1 MTYFLHG
8 LMGLLLI
15 VFQTAVR
22 PQIGLLDGIYDVLIA
37 YILFMGL
44 HRPLKESLV
53 VVLVSGFTMDSLS
66 GGSFGLFLTTY
77 FWAFLITRQI
87 TRFLH
92 PGNLVLR
99 FFIVAVGV
107 VIQNGVYVGVAMV
120 LEDMTLAPASI
131 KQTALTQLFW
141 ALGTGFVLI
150 TVFRQIHRMW
160 NDILGTYFVR
170 EAA

>member
-1 MTYFLHG
+1 MNYLLHG
-8 LMGLLLI
+8 LMVLGLI

-22 PQIGLLDGIYDVLIA
+22 PQIGLLTGIYDVLIA
-37 YILFMGL
+37 YILFLGL
-44 HRPLKESLV
+44 YRPLKESLT
-53 VVLVSGFTMDSLS
+53 VVLVSGFAMDSLS

-77 FWAFLITRQI
+77 FWAFTITRQMPH
-87 TRFLH
+87 FLH

-99 FFIVAVGV
+99 FFIVALGV
-107 VIQNGVYVGVAMV
+107 VIQNGVYMGVATV

-141 ALGTGFVLI
+141 ALGTGFVLV
-150 TVFRQIHRMW
+150 TVFQQIHRKW
-160 NDILGTYFVR
+160 DDILGTYFVR

>member
-1 MTYFLHG
+1 MNYFLHG

-15 VFQTAVR
+15 IFQTAVR
-22 PQIGLLDGIYDVLIA
+22 PQIGMLDGIYDVLIA
-37 YILFMGL
+37 YILFLGL

-66 GGSFGLFLTTY
+66 GGAFGLFLTTY

-99 FFIVAVGV
+99 FFIVPLGV

-131 KQTALTQLFW
+131 KQAALTQLFW

-150 TVFRQIHRMW
+150 TIFRQIHRVW
-160 NDILGTYFVR
+160 NDMLGVYFVR

>member
-1 MTYFLHG
+1 MNYLLHG
-8 LMGLLLI
+8 LMVLGLI

-22 PQIGLLDGIYDVLIA
+22 PQIGLLTGIYDVLIA
-37 YILFMGL
+37 YILFLGL
-44 HRPLKESLV
+44 YRPLKESLT
-53 VVLVSGFTMDSLS
+53 VVLVSGFAMDSLS

-77 FWAFLITRQI
+77 LWAFTITRQM
-87 TRFLH
+87 THFLH

-99 FFIVAVGV
+99 FFIVALGV
-107 VIQNGVYVGVAMV
+107 VIQNGVYMGVATV

-141 ALGTGFVLI
+141 ALGTGFVLV
-150 TVFRQIHRMW
+150 TVFQQIHRKW
-160 NDILGTYFVR
+160 DDILGTYFVR